1 MVKLG
6 FIIRISHSRICLVSG
21 EVKDNAS
28 VHVLTDDIDTL
39 KKCVIDISSQLIVP
53 NAEQMDYYGRKA
65 LERVFSV
72 PGNDSAVLY

>member
-1 MVKLG
+1 MA
-6 FIIRISHSRICLVSG
+6 SG

-39 KKCVIDISSQLIVP
+39 KKRVINISSQPIVP
-53 NAEQMDYYGRKA
+53 NAEQMGYYGIKA

-72 PGNDSAVLY
+72 LGNDSAVLY